1 MQKQLILSVV
11 MLCAVVLCVCVL
23 VSAKPEVDYTEL
35 ANEAETNKNDILN
48 FLNDTQIQQ
57 RYRNLYDI
65 LLKNLTGSTRR
76 IVSGYNTSILYVP
89 WQASLR
95 EKNYPICGASVLTD
109 TWMLTAAHCLLRP
122 NARDLTVR
130 LGSSWRT
137 HGGEMYDVKERHIH
151 PRYVRPTKRYDVG
164 LLRLHTRLRFCSRIM
179 PIRVVER
186 GSRLLADM
194 PAIVS
199 GWGKLRE
206 GGPSASF
213 LQSSIMRT
221 IAMKLCRVS
230 GLDRNPIDP
239 ASMFCAGS
247 FSQPSPDACQ
257 GDSGGPI
264 VSNGVL
270 IGIVS
275 WGLGCARGNFPGV
288 YTRVSNPVIHDWV
301 FSKVA
306 NKSDVIATDVR

>member
-199 GWGKLRE
+199 GWGKLR
-206 GGPSASF
+206 
-213 LQSSIMRT
+213 
-221 IAMKLCRVS
+221 
-230 GLDRNPIDP
+230 
-239 ASMFCAGS
+239 
-247 FSQPSPDACQ
+247 